1 MSCEQCGDDE
11 AVSKI
16 NNATDIA
23 FRHGQNDGAHHKA
36 WVIDQII
43 RALLKE
49 DYATWITNYKLD
61 EGDPEAYEWDE
72 GIAP

>member
-36 WVIDQII
+36 WVIDQVI
-43 RALLKE
+43 RILSGENYAAIVADACAGE
-49 DYATWITNYKLD
+49 DGPST
-61 EGDPEAYEWDE
+61 YEWE
-72 GIAP
+72 RGIAP